1 MASVK
6 CLHFIIQDVILEK
19 PKAIYM
25 HRLCTLSSTCRP
37 LCNINIHLITL
48 LNILI
53 ESSALKHQES

>member
-6 CLHFIIQDVILEK
+6 CLHFNIQDVILKK
-19 PKAIYM
+19 PKAFM

-37 LCNINIHLITL
+37 LCNIDIHLITL